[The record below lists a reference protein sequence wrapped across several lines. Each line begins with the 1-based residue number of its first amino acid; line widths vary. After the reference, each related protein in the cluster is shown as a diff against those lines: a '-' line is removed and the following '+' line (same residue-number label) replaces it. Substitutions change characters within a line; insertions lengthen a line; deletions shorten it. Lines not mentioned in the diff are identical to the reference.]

1 MEKYVCSICNLFSR
15 NSFSAVLR
23 HIGNT
28 QRYAPNLSIRC
39 GISSCTEAYNNF
51 ESFRSHVYR
60 KHRGALHSSDEGS
73 TGRDLGEPAKTSDR
87 DSVELP
93 SDSAAELAELEPRPH
108 DINLKSMAALFLL
121 KVREE
126 YKQTSGCLDS
136 LERGTVE
143 WNSGMVEWWNSGMVE
158 RWVERLI

>member
-28 QRYAPNLSIRC
+28 HQYNRNLSIRC
-39 GISSCTEAYNNF
+39 GISSCTEVYNNF
-51 ESFRSHVYR
+51 ESFRSHIYR
-60 KHRGALHSSDEGS
+60 KHRGVLHSSDEGS
-73 TGRDLGEPAKTSDR
+73 TGRDLGESTEMSDR
-87 DSVELP
+87 DNVELP

-126 YKQTSGCLDS
+126 YKLPIA
-136 LERGTVE
+136 TVE
-143 WNSGMVEWWNSGMVE
+143 KLVGDFKGKPTLVINI
-158 RWVERLI
+158 LLQ